1 MQGLLKNKAKS
12 TALYSL
18 TVCKPAYS
26 EPVPKH
32 RNKDVVAEKVYGIK
46 IPWGT

>member
-18 TVCKPAYS
+18 TVYKPAYS
-26 EPVPKH
+26 EPVCNP
-32 RNKDVVAEKVYGIK
+32 RSKDGCGRKGI
-46 IPWGT
+46 